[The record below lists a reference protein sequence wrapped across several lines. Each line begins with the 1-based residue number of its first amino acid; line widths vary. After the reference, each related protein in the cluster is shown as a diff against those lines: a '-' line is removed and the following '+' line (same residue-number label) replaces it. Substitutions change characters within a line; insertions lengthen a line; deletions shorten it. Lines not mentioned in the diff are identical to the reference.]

1 MTNDNSNSD
10 FNKFIKR
17 IIALVVVLIIL
28 ASVISLYA
36 DINFGI
42 VLFVLGMLV
51 GIVGAS
57 LGGPAPTD
65 LFRAPSVRL
74 ELETKKTGTSV
85 LGVVTDRIKQSV
97 PTYDF
102 ENVMLYA
109 GWLTLIISL
118 PFLIAIMA

>member
-1 MTNDNSNSD
+1 MTKDKTNLA
-10 FNKFIKR
+10 FNKFIKQ
-17 IIALVVVLIIL
+17 IAFLVVVLL
-28 ASVISLYA
+28 ALALIISLYA
-36 DINFGI
+36 RFNFGI
-42 VLFVLGMLV
+42 VLFILGIFM

-65 LFRAPSVRL
+65 LIRAPSARL
-74 ELETKKTGTSV
+74 EFEVKDTTNHILDR
-85 LGVVTDRIKQSV
+85 VTDRIKQSV

-109 GWLTLIISL
+109 GWSTLIISI

>member
-1 MTNDNSNSD
+1 MTNDNSNLD
-10 FNKFIKR
+10 FSKFIKR
-17 IIALVVVLIIL
+17 IIALAAVLVIL

-36 DINFGI
+36 NVNFGI
-42 VLFVLGMLV
+42 VLFILGMLV
-51 GIVGAS
+51 GIVGAF

-65 LFRAPSVRL
+65 LIRAPSVRL
-74 ELETKKTGTSV
+74 EMESKRTGSAVLSV
-85 LGVVTDRIKQSV
+85 VADRIKQSV

-109 GWLTLIISL
+109 GWLTLIISV